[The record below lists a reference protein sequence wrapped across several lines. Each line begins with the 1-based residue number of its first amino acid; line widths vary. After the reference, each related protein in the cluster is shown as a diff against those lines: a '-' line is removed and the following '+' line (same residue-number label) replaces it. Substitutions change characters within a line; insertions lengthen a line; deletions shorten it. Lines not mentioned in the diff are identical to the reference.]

1 MLKDR
6 LKEVRKNNPNGKTQ
20 DSFAEFL
27 GISKQN
33 VSSYEMG
40 RRSPSEAV
48 IKLICEKC
56 NINEQWLR
64 NGTGEMFEPITKD
77 DEISKLFGEVLKES
91 NDDFKRRLISA
102 LAKLDN
108 VGWEKLENLIDNI
121 SKKK

>member
-56 NINEQWLR
+56 NVNEQWLR
-64 NGTGEMFEPITKD
+64 NGSGEMFQPITKN
-77 DEISKLFGEVLKES
+77 DEISKLFGEVLKGS
-91 NDDFKRRLISA
+91 DDNFKRRLINA
-102 LAKLDN
+102 LAKLDD

>member
-121 SKKK
+121 SNKK

>member
-6 LKEVRKNNPNGKTQ
+6 LKDVRKNNPNGKTQ

-48 IKLICEKC
+48 IILICEKC
-56 NINEQWLR
+56 NVNEDWLR
-64 NGTGEMFEPITKD
+64 SGTGEMFAP
-77 DEISKLFGEVLKES
+77 ISKSDQIADMMSDVLKCDEDS
-91 NDDFKRRLISA
+91 FKRRLISA
-102 LAKLDN
+102 LSRLDDD
-108 VGWEKLENLIDNI
+108 GWSNLERLIDII
-121 SKKK
+121 SGKK